1 MKKIGFLFAA
11 LMLLAFSGLSF
22 AQSNSVTI
30 TMNAQ
35 NGSGQSGTAT
45 LTDMGNGQTTVSV
58 NISGGIPDGQPA
70 HIHKGT
76 CATLDPSPIYPLTSI
91 VNGTTQATVNT
102 SLSEL
107 TSGTYAVNVHKSK
120 TEASVYVSCGDIL
133 AMATGTG
140 AGSPGMPGTGSSDQ
154 TFIIALALLALA
166 STGAGLKLARRKA

>member
-1 MKKIGFLFAA
+1 
-11 LMLLAFSGLSF
+11 MLIAFSALSY
-22 AQSNSVTI
+22 AQSNSITV

-35 NGSGQSGTAT
+35 NGSGQSGMAT

-76 CATLDPSPIYPLTSI
+76 CATLDPSPLYPLTSI
-91 VNGTTQATVNT
+91 VNGTSEATINA
-102 SLSEL
+102 SLSDL
-107 TSGTYAVNVHKSK
+107 TSGTYAINVHKSK

-133 AMATGTG
+133 ATTAGTGTV
-140 AGSPGMPGTGSSDQ
+140 SPGMPGTGNNDQ

-166 STGAGLKLARRKA
+166 ATGSGLKLARRKA